1 MNDVI
6 IVVDKNAMAYKKCS
20 FQKIGNEQQNLQNKL
35 KFEFEDEIVEGQAW
49 LEFEIDGVKKYT
61 PMEKYDK
68 GYQIDIKN
76 CLLTSSQV
84 SVDLKITQD
93 EEHDGVPVFI
103 TNIITFD
110 VEKTINAEEEEPDNY
125 PDWFESANKIIN
137 EANNLN
143 LDINKN
149 DNVSTITINKKDGT
163 QKSVDVYDGL
173 SATIQVGNVTTLE
186 PGENATVTNVGTENN
201 AIFNF
206 GIPKGE
212 PGQDGS
218 GGGGGITT
226 ESDPTVPNYV
236 KNITEE
242 NINSWNTV
250 GNKVDKVSGKG
261 LSSNDYTTVEKE
273 KLASLNNYVLPQA
286 SSTTLGGVKIG
297 SGINQ
302 AEDGTIS
309 VSNTGG
315 STNTSPLNGKKISVV
330 ADSIGA
336 GYGATTNFP
345 TILGQNTGAIIQ
357 NLSLSGATISY
368 NDENGYN
375 FITTG
380 ANVDSDS
387 DYILILGGGNDYFNQ
402 YSIGTNDS
410 TDWSTV
416 KGALKQIIEYYQQN
430 IPNAKIFVST
440 DTPFVDDMGNN
451 SFPYWNA
458 IAEICSIYHIPF
470 LNLWNNFGLNP
481 QISQVANIYYQA
493 DLTHLTNLGN
503 EYLADKIQKFL
514 ETETFSNTQN
524 ASSLNGY
531 RLEILTASEYQNL
544 PTKDSNTIY
553 ITKDQKAYLGTL
565 QILGGDGGSEPTPP
579 EVENYF
585 DTANKV
591 YEESTTNYQALSST
605 SYSVSANATSPAYV
619 TFEIPGLTANT
630 NYQLTYDVQNTNT
643 NFDKWYF
650 ITDSN
655 DSEIL
660 LNSDDGSTFNTGT
673 NTKVH
678 ARIAVVDGSDVTENT
693 CTYTNI
699 KITEV

>member
-1 MNDVI
+1 MNDII

-20 FQKIGNEQQNLQNKL
+20 FQKLGNEQQNLQNKL
-35 KFEFEDEIVEGQAW
+35 KFEFEDEVVEGQAW

-61 PMEKYDK
+61 LMEKYEK
-68 GYQIDIKN
+68 GYQVDIKN
-76 CLLTSSQV
+76 CLLTGNQV

-93 EEHDGVPVFI
+93 EEPEGVPVFI
-103 TNIITFD
+103 TNIIEFE
-110 VEKTINAEEEEPDNY
+110 VENTINAQEEEIEDY
-125 PDWFESANKIIN
+125 PSWIEEANKIIS
-137 EANNLN
+137 EANNLD

-163 QKSVDVYDGL
+163 QKSVDVYDGKDGTQGVDGL

-226 ESDPTVPNYV
+226 ESDPTVPSYV

-250 GNKVDKVSGKG
+250 GDKVDKVSGKG

-297 SGINQ
+297 AGINQ

-330 ADSIGA
+330 SDSIGA

-345 TILGQNTGAIIQ
+345 TILGQNTGATIQ
-357 NLSLSGATISY
+357 NLSSSGATISY
-368 NDENGYN
+368 KDNDNGNN
-375 FITTG
+375 FITIGTSV
-380 ANVDSDS
+380 ASDA

-410 TDWSTV
+410 IDWSTV

-451 SFPYWNA
+451 PFPYWNA
-458 IAEICSIYHIPF
+458 MAEICSIYHIPF
-470 LNLWNNFGLNP
+470 LNLWDTFGLNP
-481 QISQVANIYYQA
+481 QISDIATAYYQT
-493 DLTHLTNLGN
+493 DLTHLNNNGN
-503 EYLADKIQKFL
+503 VYLADKIQKFL
-514 ETETFSNTQN
+514 ENELLSNNRN
-524 ASSLNGY
+524 AVTINNY
-531 RLEILTASEYQNL
+531 KLEVLSESEYNSLQ
-544 PTKDSNTIY
+544 TKDSNTIY
-553 ITKDQKAYLGTL
+553 MI
-565 QILGGDGGSEPTPP
+565 
-579 EVENYF
+579 
-585 DTANKV
+585 
-591 YEESTTNYQALSST
+591 EE
-605 SYSVSANATSPAYV
+605 
-619 TFEIPGLTANT
+619 
-630 NYQLTYDVQNTNT
+630 
-643 NFDKWYF
+643 
-650 ITDSN
+650 
-655 DSEIL
+655 
-660 LNSDDGSTFNTGT
+660 
-673 NTKVH
+673 
-678 ARIAVVDGSDVTENT
+678 
-693 CTYTNI
+693 
-699 KITEV
+699 

>member
-1 MNDVI
+1 MNDI
-6 IVVDKNAMAYKKCS
+6 IIMVDKNAIAYKKCS

-49 LEFEIDGVKKYT
+49 LEYEIDGVKKFT
-61 PMEKYDK
+61 PMEKYEL

-76 CLLTSSQV
+76 CLLTGNQV

-93 EEHDGVPVFI
+93 EEPEGVPVFI
-103 TNIITFD
+103 TNIVTFD
-110 VEKTINAEEEEPDNY
+110 VEKTICAEEEEPEQY
-125 PDWFESANKIIN
+125 PNWFETANKIIN

-143 LDINKN
+143 LDINKK

-163 QKSVDVYDGL
+163 QKSAEIYDGL
-173 SATIQVGNVTTLE
+173 SATITVGSVTTLE
-186 PGENATVTNVGTENN
+186 AGSNATVTNVGTENN

-212 PGQDGS
+212 PGEGGGS
-218 GGGGGITT
+218 GEGGTTDYIDLLNKPKINNVELNGNKTLDELGIQPKGTYLTSVPSVYKTKTENDALYQPIGNYAEPSDIPTKTSQLTNDTGFITDYT

-236 KNITEE
+236 KNITEK

-250 GNKVDKVSGKG
+250 GNKVDKVSGKGLSSNDFTNEYKSNVDNNTSSRHTHSNKTVLDNIDSTDITNWNNKVDSVEGKG

-297 SGINQ
+297 TGINQ

-309 VSNTGG
+309 VSNTGVN
-315 STNTSPLNGKKISVV
+315 NTSPLNGKKIAVV

-402 YSIGTNDS
+402 YSIGTNNS

-440 DTPFVDDMGNN
+440 DTPFVDEIGNN

-458 IAEICSIYHIPF
+458 ISEICSIYHIPF

-481 QISQVANIYYQA
+481 QISQVANIYYQT

-514 ETETFSNTQN
+514 ETEMFSNTQN
-524 ASSLNGY
+524 ATSINGY

-553 ITKDQKAYLGTL
+553 M
-565 QILGGDGGSEPTPP
+565 
-579 EVENYF
+579 
-585 DTANKV
+585 
-591 YEESTTNYQALSST
+591 
-605 SYSVSANATSPAYV
+605 
-619 TFEIPGLTANT
+619 
-630 NYQLTYDVQNTNT
+630 
-643 NFDKWYF
+643 
-650 ITDSN
+650 
-655 DSEIL
+655 
-660 LNSDDGSTFNTGT
+660 
-673 NTKVH
+673 
-678 ARIAVVDGSDVTENT
+678 
-693 CTYTNI
+693 I
-699 KITEV
+699 KE

>member
-1 MNDVI
+1 MNDII

-20 FQKIGNEQQNLQNKL
+20 FQKLGNEQQNLQNKL

-49 LEFEIDGVKKYT
+49 LEYEIDGVKKFT
-61 PMEKYDK
+61 PMEKYEK
-68 GYQIDIKN
+68 GYQVDIKSS
-76 CLLTSSQV
+76 LLTSSQV

-93 EEHDGVPVFI
+93 EEPEGVPVFV

-110 VEKTINAEEEEPDNY
+110 VEQTINADEEEIEEY
-125 PDWFESANKIIN
+125 PSWFENANKILN
-137 EANNLN
+137 EANNLD
-143 LDINKN
+143 LDVTKDDDI
-149 DNVSTITINKKDGT
+149 STITINKKDGT
-163 QKSVDVYDGL
+163 QKSVNVYDGITPNIQIGSVTTL
-173 SATIQVGNVTTLE
+173 ESDEQATVTRTGTKEEPIFDFGIPQGEQGPTGPTGANGTAATIQVGNVTTLE

-226 ESDPTVPNYV
+226 ESDPTVPSYV
-236 KNITEE
+236 KNITQE

-250 GNKVDKVSGKG
+250 GDKVDKVSGKE
-261 LSSNDYTTVEKE
+261 LSSNDFTNDYKLNVDNNTSARHTHSNKTILDDIDSTDITNWNNKVDSVEGKGLSTNDYTTTEKE
-273 KLASLNNYVLPQA
+273 KLAGLNNYTLPQA

-315 STNTSPLNGKKISVV
+315 STNTSPLNGKKIAVV

-430 IPNAKIFVST
+430 IPNAKMFVST
-440 DTPFVDDMGNN
+440 DTPFVDEIGNN

-458 IAEICSIYHIPF
+458 ISEICAIYHIPF

-493 DLTHLTNLGN
+493 DLTHLTDLGN

-514 ETETFSNTQN
+514 ETEMFSNTQN
-524 ASSLNGY
+524 ASSINGY
-531 RLEILTASEYQNL
+531 RLEVLTESEYQSL
-544 PTKDSNTIY
+544 LTKDSNTIY
-553 ITKDQKAYLGTL
+553 M
-565 QILGGDGGSEPTPP
+565 
-579 EVENYF
+579 
-585 DTANKV
+585 
-591 YEESTTNYQALSST
+591 
-605 SYSVSANATSPAYV
+605 
-619 TFEIPGLTANT
+619 
-630 NYQLTYDVQNTNT
+630 
-643 NFDKWYF
+643 
-650 ITDSN
+650 
-655 DSEIL
+655 
-660 LNSDDGSTFNTGT
+660 
-673 NTKVH
+673 
-678 ARIAVVDGSDVTENT
+678 
-693 CTYTNI
+693 I
-699 KITEV
+699 KE